1 MGCFLIYTGKDF
13 TETVA
18 HGSREAL
25 HSYILSHPESVK
37 HALADPGHPNHAAA
51 LQFVLRNVDSKR
63 EDPSH
68 IPIPASYKPK
78 LGAAVALIASITP
91 DALGIVKP
99 ATNWAPR
106 RKDGSPS
113 RQVTAIDTPG
123 KLGHK
128 TRGAAFAAELLVTAA
143 LIQKSSRSGDSHSQF
158 RNSLK
163 IVPGDRLD
171 LGIKLQASYKDGPRI
186 MQPRRKTV
194 EADAFIQRPD
204 PETGD
209 TKILGIDV
217 KHSMNAGTYHGKGD
231 EFSKQID
238 GLVVALRAGEIHEYH
253 FVTNGHFDVGVKE
266 LIEKANDRLQRS
278 SRDTG
283 VSMNSRDRAE
293 VRQMENKLLTKEEI
307 AARDVPQPQIFWHE
321 KVWPQL

>member
-13 TETVA
+13 SETVS

-37 HALADPGHPNHAAA
+37 HALADAGHPNHAVA
-51 LQFVLRNVDSKR
+51 LQFVLRNVDCKR
-63 EDPSH
+63 GDPAH
-68 IPIPASYKPK
+68 VPIPNSYKPM
-78 LGAAVALIASITP
+78 LGKAVALIASITP

-99 ATNWAPR
+99 ATNWAPP

-113 RQVTAIDTPG
+113 RQVTPIDAPG

-143 LIQKSSRSGDSHSQF
+143 LIQKSSKSGDSHSQF
-158 RNSLK
+158 RSSLK
-163 IVPGDRLD
+163 IMPGDRLD
-171 LGIKLQASYKDGPRI
+171 LGIKLQASYKDGPSI

-194 EADAFIQRPD
+194 EADAFVQRPD
-204 PETGD
+204 PKTGD
-209 TKILGIDV
+209 TRILGIDV
-217 KHSMNAGTYHGKGD
+217 KHSMNAGTYHGKGN

-253 FVTNGHFDVGVKE
+253 FVTNGHFEPGVKE

-283 VSMNSRDRAE
+283 ISANSRDRSE
-293 VRQMENKLLTKEEI
+293 VRQMENQLLTKAELL
-307 AARDVPQPQIFWHE
+307 ARDGHQAQIFWHE
-321 KVWPQL
+321 NVWPRL